1 MTNAQL
7 IHQDSG
13 KTEYYT
19 PLPIIEAAR
28 RVMGGIDLDPASSAA
43 ANARVKAVVFFDK
56 ANDGLLREW
65 DGRVWF
71 NPPFSRK
78 GNPLWVNKLETEY
91 SSGRV
96 TEACCITFACTSER
110 WFQPLMRR
118 PQCYLFPRTDYFDAD
133 GNKVRGVTKGSVVT
147 YYGDYHERL
156 HDFAKTFQHLGTIKV
171 PYIPK

>member
-19 PLPIIEAAR
+19 PLTIIEAAR
-28 RVMGGIDLDPASSAA
+28 TLMFHISLDPASSVS
-43 ANARVKAVVFFDK
+43 ANSRVRAQSYFTKEH
-56 ANDGLLREW
+56 DGLILPW
-65 DGRVWF
+65 HGRVWL
-71 NPPFSRK
+71 NMPFSRK
-78 GNPLWVNKLETEY
+78 GNPLWVNKLEVEY

-96 TEACCITFACTSER
+96 TEACCITFACTSEK

-118 PQCYLFPRTDYFDAD
+118 PQCYLYPRTNYLTPD
-133 GNKVRGVTKGSVVT
+133 GKVARGVTKGSVVT
-147 YYGDYHERL
+147 YYGDRL
-156 HDFAKTFQHLGTIKV
+156 HEFAKAFQQLGTIKV

>member
-13 KTEYYT
+13 ITEYYT
-19 PLPIIEAAR
+19 PLPIVEAAR
-28 RVMGGIDLDPASSAA
+28 RAMGIIFLDPASSVA
-43 ANARVKAVVFFDK
+43 ANARVKASMFFDK
-56 ANDGLLREW
+56 NLDGLLQP
-65 DGRVWF
+65 WF
-71 NPPFSRK
+71 GKTWLNHPFSRI

-96 TEACCITFACTSER
+96 TEACCITFACTSEK
-110 WFQPLMRR
+110 WFQPLMHR

-147 YYGDYHERL
+147 YYGERL
-156 HDFAKTFQHLGTIKV
+156 HEFAKAFQHLGTIKV

>member
-1 MTNAQL
+1 MNNAQL

-13 KTEYYT
+13 ITEYYT

-43 ANARVKAVVFFDK
+43 ANARVKADEFFDK
-56 ANDGLLREW
+56 DHDGLLW
-65 DGRVWF
+65 VWHGRVWL
-71 NPPFSRK
+71 NSPFSRK

-91 SSGRV
+91 IS
-96 TEACCITFACTSER
+96 FACTSEK

-118 PQCYLFPRTDYFDAD
+118 PQCYLYPRTNYLMPD
-133 GNKVRGVTKGSVVT
+133 GKVARGVTKGSVVT
-147 YYGDYHERL
+147 YYGERL
-156 HDFAKTFQHLGTIKV
+156 HDFAKAFQHLGTIKV